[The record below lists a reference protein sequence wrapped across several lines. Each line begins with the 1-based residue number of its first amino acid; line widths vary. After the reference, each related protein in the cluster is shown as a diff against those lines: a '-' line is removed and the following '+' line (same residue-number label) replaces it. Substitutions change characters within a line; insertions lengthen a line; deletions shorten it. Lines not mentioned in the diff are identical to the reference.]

1 MISTVIV
8 SKDNPPQLRLLLDSL
23 QINGGNLF
31 DITVLYEYTDD
42 LFLQGYIK
50 TQNHFYYKHLYD
62 VNFPIKWRTR
72 RSSNLSLDIAGCLS
86 NSRDLVCIFNDEDI
100 LFNRVA
106 SYKLIRR
113 LFNEYSLSALS
124 LRLGNNTVIQNPYE
138 RDRYFAPIPKEG
150 EFVFD
155 KFLVW
160 DASTI
165 DSYTNFA
172 MPFSSNGHIYHKN
185 VILNALQSTPLNH
198 VEDFEKV
205 MQDKL
210 YNGGFDGNVPS
221 LMSCLEYS
229 VVIHNALMKLTET
242 EDSRLDI
249 SPESVNARYLK
260 NNVIDYF
267 SFDFSSISK
276 PYEDFLVKF
285 HNENNLHHSS

>member
-1 MISTVIV
+1 MISTIIV
-8 SKDNPPQLRLLLDSL
+8 SNNKPPQLRLLLDSL

-31 DITVLYEYTDD
+31 DITVLYDYTDD
-42 LFLQGYIK
+42 LFLQGYVK
-50 TQNHFYYKHLYD
+50 TQNHFFYKHFYD
-62 VNFPIKWRTR
+62 VNFPIKWKAR
-72 RSSNLSLDIAGCLS
+72 RSSNLSLDIAKCLS

-106 SYKLIRR
+106 PYRLIRR
-113 LFNEYSLSALS
+113 LFNEYSLSTLS

-138 RDRYFAPIPKEG
+138 RESYFASIPKEG

-172 MPFSSNGHIYHKN
+172 MPFSSNGHIYHKD
-185 VILNALQSTPLNH
+185 VILNVLQQVPIEN

-210 YNGGFDGNVPS
+210 YSGGFDGKVPP
-221 LMSCLEYS
+221 LMACPEYS

-242 EDSRLDI
+242 EESRLDI
-249 SPESVNARYLK
+249 SLESVNARYLK
-260 NNVIDYF
+260 NNIIDYF

-276 PYEDFLVKF
+276 PYEEFLVKF
-285 HNENNLHHSS
+285 HDENNLHHSS